1 MAFKNIFFLCSEIDL
16 STSKSN
22 VTGQSVISKY
32 IYEIFKNE
40 YQIKLIKHLNKSTFS
55 KSIFIYIKQLLSII
69 FDFEEYKLA
78 YFVLSRS
85 KYGFF
90 RDAIFLIIFNLKKI
104 RCIVH
109 IHGSDVICVR
119 NYSFY
124 IKII

>member
-1 MAFKNIFFLCSEIDL
+1 MAYKNIFFLCSEIDL

-78 YFVLSRS
+78 YFVSRS
-85 KYGFF
+85 KYGFLES
-90 RDAIFLIIFNLKKI
+90 IFLIIFNLRKLMYSAHSWI
-104 RCIVH
+104 RCNM
-109 IHGSDVICVR
+109 CQKLF
-119 NYSFY
+119 FY